1 MRVKQRARSILLC
14 FLLLF
19 TAQPVFAQSSS
30 DSYRVEEAYFGSGG
44 AVDLS
49 SDNFQ
54 GQAGLGSLGVG
65 STSSANFDAET
76 GFYTP
81 NEVFLEF
88 VVTGANVE
96 LGVLSTTTPSF
107 GAAQAGDCNCSFY
120 VRSYLSSEYV
130 IITVSDPPTSENG
143 NSLAAKTTTGAPS
156 TDPSVEEFGINLVDN
171 SSPNMGAN
179 PFNDPDGTFADGTIA
194 SGYNVVNQFK
204 YGVGDTVA
212 RSPAT
217 VGNPGTGKTNFTVS
231 YTAKRQN
238 TTPAGNYRMDHVL
251 VAVATY

>member
-1 MRVKQRARSILLC
+1 MSGKQRAIPTLVCLILALA
-14 FLLLF
+14 
-19 TAQPVFAQSSS
+19 TQTVFAQSSS
-30 DSYRVEEAYFGSGG
+30 NSYRVEEAYFGSGG

-49 SDNFQ
+49 SNNYQ

-65 STSSANFDAET
+65 STSSANYDAEA

-81 NEVFLEF
+81 NEIFLEF
-88 VVTGANVE
+88 VVTGATVD
-96 LGVLSTTTPSF
+96 LGVLSTTTPAF

-130 IITVSDPPTSENG
+130 IMTASNPPTNENG
-143 NSLAAKTTTGAPS
+143 DSLTAKATTGTPS
-156 TDPSVEEFGINLVDN
+156 TNPSIEEFGINLVDN
-171 SSPNMGAN
+171 SSPNIGSN

-194 SGYNVVNQFK
+194 TGYNVVNEFK
-204 YGVGDTVA
+204 YGLGDIVA

-217 VGNPGTGKTNFTVS
+217 AGNPGTGKTNFTIS
-231 YTAKRQN
+231 YTAKRKN
-238 TTPAGNYRMDHVL
+238 TTPAGAYRMDHVL